1 MGMSVSVATAI
12 IFIAAVISA
21 GVLIGTF
28 DEVQTTWTDARR
40 DSLDRDMTASHTDI
54 AIVSIDRENGTVE
67 VVNKGQ
73 STLRLGT
80 LDVLMDGRWSNDQ
93 VISMEIA
100 GHVDSRIW
108 LPGDIL
114 TIQFSN
120 DLADTKI
127 KIVTGNGISVND

>member
-21 GVLIGTF
+21 AALIGTF
-28 DEVQTTWTDARR
+28 DEVQTTWTDVRR

-80 LDVLMDGRWSNDQ
+80 LDVLLDGNWSNGQ
-93 VISMEIA
+93 VISMEIV
-100 GHVDSRIW
+100 GHADSRIW
-108 LPGDIL
+108 LPGDVL
-114 TIQFSN
+114 TIRFSS
-120 DLADTKI
+120 DLADKNI